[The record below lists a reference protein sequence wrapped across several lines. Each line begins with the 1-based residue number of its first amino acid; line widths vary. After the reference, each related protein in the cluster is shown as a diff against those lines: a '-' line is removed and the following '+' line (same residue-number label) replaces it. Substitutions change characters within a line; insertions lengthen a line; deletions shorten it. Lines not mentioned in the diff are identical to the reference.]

1 MADINFTIRHIKKW
15 EGGFVNNPYDPGG
28 ATNKGITLNTYKRF
42 CLDNNRPIPGVEDLK
57 NISDKDW
64 YAIFLSNYWNKWQ
77 ASLIEDKY
85 VATMLV
91 DWVFNSGK
99 WGIVIPQR
107 LLKVRE
113 DGIVGINTLNAVN
126 SADPD
131 YFFNE
136 LLWARRE
143 FYQDIVRKKPTQER
157 FLKGWFNRIESIK

>member
-1 MADINFTIRHIKKW
+1 MADINFTIKHIQKW

-42 CLDNNRPIPGVEDLK
+42 CLDNNRPIPSVEDLK

-64 YAIFLSNYWNKWQ
+64 YALFLSNYWNKWQ
-77 ASLIEDKY
+77 GNLIEDKY

-113 DGIVGINTLNAVN
+113 DGIVGPNTINAVN

-131 YFFNE
+131 YLFNE
-136 LLWARRE
+136 LLWARKE
-143 FYQDIVRKKPTQER
+143 FLTDIVRKKTTQER

>member
-1 MADINFTIRHIKKW
+1 MADINFTIRHIQKW

-42 CLDNNRPIPGVEDLK
+42 CLDNNRPIPSVEDLK

-64 YAIFLSNYWNKWQ
+64 YALFLSNYWNKWQ
-77 ASLIEDKY
+77 GNLIEDKY

-91 DWVFNSGK
+91 DWVFNSGE

-113 DGIVGINTLNAVN
+113 DGIVGPNTINAVN

-131 YFFNE
+131 YLFNE
-136 LLWARRE
+136 LLWARKE
-143 FYQDIVRKKPTQER
+143 FLTDIVRKKPTQER